1 MSRKSLKVIQN
12 GKSAPLEMLWFIYQ
26 ENNHYLVD
34 ITLPDRVIQIVT
46 GSLES
51 AQDVI
56 KSYREERE
64 REIKK

>member
-1 MSRKSLKVIQN
+1 
-12 GKSAPLEMLWFIYQ
+12 MLWFIYQ
-26 ENNHYLVD
+26 ENNHYLID